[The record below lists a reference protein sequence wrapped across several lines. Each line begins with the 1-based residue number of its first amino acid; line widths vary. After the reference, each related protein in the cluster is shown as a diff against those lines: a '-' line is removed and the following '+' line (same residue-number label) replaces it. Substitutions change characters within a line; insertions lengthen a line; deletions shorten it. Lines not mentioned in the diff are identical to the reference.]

1 MLNYMYIDKAIT
13 AWTEAEMIVRRASRL
28 WYLSGNLVIRFLLST
43 ITREVSKSM
52 TYVKIPT

>member
-1 MLNYMYIDKAIT
+1 MYIDKAIT
-13 AWTEAEMIVRRASRL
+13 AWTEAEMIVKSARRL

>member
-1 MLNYMYIDKAIT
+1 VLNYMYIDKAIT